1 MATKTHRELIDGWVP
16 HTDEEIRE
24 YVSKG
29 IWHNI
34 TVGDILDRNAR
45 NNPDKLAMADDT
57 VEVTWK
63 QLQQRVNRIALHLKK
78 LGVEYSDFF
87 VVQLP
92 NMVEFYYLFF
102 ALSRIGA
109 VPIMCLPRHR
119 KAEISHVIKLH
130 QAKGIIVP
138 AGDKFDYVGMV
149 DEIKPL
155 CTHFEVLVTVGGD
168 GGPGWVALNTLLE
181 NEIERDYPESY
192 LEQFKPDPNDI
203 CVEQIT
209 SGTTGLPKGV
219 PATHNYH
226 VGMWERYASTIGY
239 TDNSVALLLTPVGH
253 TFSLLA
259 IAGPMFVRGGTT
271 IITKS
276 VAPENSF
283 RLIEKYKITHVQL
296 IPVLVI
302 SWIEAEE
309 VRKKYDLSS
318 LKLIGHGA
326 QMAKPENVRW
336 CFEKLGV
343 NSIHGFGM
351 TEGNLINT
359 RWDSPREA
367 VLYTVG
373 EPIITGGCVKIKIV
387 DDKNEDVR
395 AGEIG
400 ELAIKGP
407 MTFKG
412 YFRNAEEN
420 ARVFDQGGFFHTG
433 DLVSRRPDGRYR
445 VEGRKKD
452 MIIRGGENIYPEPI
466 ENLLM
471 KHPKVIYAAAVGMP
485 DSRLGERLCAFVQ
498 VAKEQ
503 TFSFEEMKRH
513 MNEQGV
519 AVFQWPERLE
529 IVSSWPLTSAN
540 KINRRLLRAHIT
552 TRLFQEGKVDKEL
565 GDAYLKG
572 DKLTLDD
579 ILTGKVSLD
588 FSGTTA

>member
-1 MATKTHRELIDGWVP
+1 MIRKTHADLIEGWIP
-16 HTDEEIRE
+16 YTEEETRE
-24 YVSKG
+24 YLSRG
-29 IWHNI
+29 IWHNL

-45 NNPDKLAMADDT
+45 NRPHKLAMADDS
-57 VEVTWK
+57 VEVTWE
-63 QLQQRVNRIALHLKK
+63 QLRQRADRIALHLKK
-78 LGVEYSDFF
+78 LGIGYGDFF
-87 VVQLP
+87 IVQLP
-92 NMVEFYYLFF
+92 NAVEFYYLFF

-109 VPIMCLPRHR
+109 IPIMCLPRHR
-119 KAEISHVIKLH
+119 KLEISHVAELH
-130 QAKGIIVP
+130 RAKGIIVP
-138 AGDKFDYVGMV
+138 AEEKFDYVQMV
-149 DEIKPL
+149 NEIQSSFSHL
-155 CTHFEVLVTVGGD
+155 RVLVTVGHAS
-168 GGPGWVALNTLLE
+168 GPGWLSLSSLLE
-181 NEIERDYPESY
+181 DEMERDYPENY

-226 VGMWERYASTIGY
+226 IGMWGSYAGTIGY
-239 TDNSVALLLTPVGH
+239 TDNSVALLSTPVGH

-259 IAGPMFVRGGTT
+259 IAGPMFFRGGTT
-271 IITKS
+271 IITRF
-276 VAPENSF
+276 ATPEDSF
-283 RLIEKYKITHVQL
+283 RLIEKHKITHVQL

-302 SWIEAEE
+302 AWIEADEA
-309 VRKKYDLSS
+309 RKKYDLSS

-336 CFEKLGV
+336 CFDKLGV

-373 EPIITGGCVKIKIV
+373 EPIINDDCVKIRIV
-387 DDKNEDVR
+387 NDRNQAVPH
-395 AGEIG
+395 GEIG

-412 YFRNAEEN
+412 YLRNPEEN
-420 ARVFDQGGFFHTG
+420 SRAFDRDGFFHTG

-445 VEGRKKD
+445 IEGRKKD

-471 KHPKVIYAAAVGMP
+471 KHPKVVYAAAIGMP

-498 VAKEQ
+498 VARGQ

-513 MNEQGV
+513 LTEQGV

-529 IVSSWPLTSAN
+529 IVSAWPLTSAN
-540 KINRRLLRAHIT
+540 KINRRFLRAHIT
-552 TRLFQEGKVDKEL
+552 ARLFQEGKIAGEL
-565 GDAYLKG
+565 GNAYLKG

-579 ILTGKVSLD
+579 ILSGKVSID
-588 FSGTTA
+588 FSGANT